1 MSKLKDV
8 SDIKDAGDFINGR
21 KKSEVLTD
29 LIINFTGDL
38 TKAEKWWADNGK
50 SVTSRGFLDGFIA
63 ELLIRTMDEKEVVK
77 YIEANGSPNNMKDK
91 GFYTKF
97 AKFGNDLRAK

>member
-8 SDIKDAGDFINGR
+8 SDIKDASDFINGR

-38 TKAEKWWADNGK
+38 TKAEKWWADN
-50 SVTSRGFLDGFIA
+50 
-63 ELLIRTMDEKEVVK
+63 
-77 YIEANGSPNNMKDK
+77 
-91 GFYTKF
+91 
-97 AKFGNDLRAK
+97 